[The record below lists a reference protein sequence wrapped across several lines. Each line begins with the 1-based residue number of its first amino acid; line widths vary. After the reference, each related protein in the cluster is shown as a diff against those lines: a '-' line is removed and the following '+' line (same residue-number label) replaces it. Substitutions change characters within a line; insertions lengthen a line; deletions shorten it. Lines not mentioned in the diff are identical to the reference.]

1 MAPRAIPYM
10 MSSVGKSLL
19 RMTGEILPDDFS
31 APLLI
36 SGVRGT
42 ILPFILSS

>member
-1 MAPRAIPYM
+1 MAPRAIPYL

-19 RMTGEILPDDFS
+19 RITGEILPGEFS

-42 ILPFILSS
+42 ILPFILPS